1 MDPKDWP
8 ERASE
13 AQVLAELRG
22 RVGFVTLNR
31 PQSLNALSLGMI
43 RDLFTVFTRWQHDD
57 KVIAIVLQ
65 GQGRGEGKAPAFCAG
80 GDIRFLRE
88 SALAGD
94 GRLEDFFTEEYAL
107 NHLIPNWGKPVIAL
121 MDGVTMGGGMG
132 ISQGATLRVVTE
144 RSRLAMPETRIGLFP
159 DVGGGWFMARCP
171 GHVGEYLSLTGVQVP
186 TADAIAVNLADV
198 FVPGDALP
206 GLVAA
211 LADPTL
217 ADAAAVI
224 ATVKARAQTPPPGR
238 LMAHRA
244 EIDAVFAL
252 PTLQDIAHA
261 LHAAGTEF
269 AKEAAAALHHSSPL
283 MMSVT
288 LEQIRRARGMTLA
301 EDLRMERDMVWQ
313 CFHRRPGAA
322 GETVEGIRAL
332 AVDKD
337 HAPRW
342 NPARIEDVTTGEVA
356 LYFESPWSAQDH
368 PLRDL

>member
-8 ERASE
+8 ERA
-13 AQVLAELRG
+13 ADGQVLAEVRG

-43 RDLFTVFTRWQHDD
+43 RDLWTVFKRWQHDD
-57 KVIAIVLQ
+57 RVIAVVLQ
-65 GQGRGEGKAPAFCAG
+65 GQGREGKAPAFCAG

-94 GRLEDFFTEEYAL
+94 GRMEAFFTEEYAL
-107 NHLIPNWGKPVIAL
+107 NHLIPNWGKPVVAL

-171 GHVGEYLSLTGVQVP
+171 GHIGEYLSLTGIQVP
-186 TADAIAVNLADV
+186 TADAIAANLADV
-198 FVPGDALP
+198 FVPSASLP
-206 GLVAA
+206 ELVAA
-211 LADPTL
+211 LADPAL
-217 ADAAAVI
+217 ASADAVI
-224 ATVKARAQTPPPGR
+224 GAVKARAQTPPPGR

-244 EIDAVFAL
+244 EIDRIFSL
-252 PTLQDIAHA
+252 PTLQDIAQA
-261 LHAAGTEF
+261 LREAGTQF
-269 AKEAAAALHHSSPL
+269 SIEAEQGLHEASPL
-283 MMSVT
+283 MMAVT

-313 CFHRRPGAA
+313 CFHRREGHA

-332 AVDKD
+332 VVDKD
-337 HAPRW
+337 HEPRW
-342 NPARIEDVTTGEVA
+342 NPMLIDDVTAAEVA
-356 LYFESPWSAQDH
+356 LYFESPWTAEEH